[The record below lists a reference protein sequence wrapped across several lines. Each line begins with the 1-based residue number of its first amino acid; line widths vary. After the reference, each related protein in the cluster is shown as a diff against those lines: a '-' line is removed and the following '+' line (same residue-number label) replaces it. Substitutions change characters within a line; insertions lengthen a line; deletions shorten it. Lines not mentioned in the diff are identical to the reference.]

1 MDGASDSVWDSGV
14 GEMGR
19 AKGLLVTRAVL

>member
-1 MDGASDSVWDSGV
+1 MDGASDRVWDSGS

-19 AKGLLVTRAVL
+19 AEGLLVTRAVS